1 MKALRVSAISAIVL
15 GLTVGFLGL
24 TLRALGARIA
34 VGGSLPSG
42 VYLPASG
49 AVRRGDIAEACLPAA
64 IAAYARK
71 HELLWAGDCP
81 TGQAP
86 VLKIV
91 AAVAGDEVNVA
102 ADGIRVNH
110 RLFPMS
116 AILATDDGLRVRVGS
131 SRVAAGCVWLL
142 GWHPRSWDSRFFGPI
157 PVSALRG
164 RMIPTF
170 TDAGYLWRPAL

>member
-1 MKALRVSAISAIVL
+1 VSWLRFLSIVAIGFGLAVGVL
-15 GLTVGFLGL
+15 GLTLHS
-24 TLRALGARIA
+24 LGARIA

-42 VYLPASG
+42 LYLPASG

-64 IAAYARK
+64 IAAYARE

-81 TGQAP
+81 NGEAP

-91 AAVAGDEVNVA
+91 AAVAGDEVVVTA
-102 ADGIRVNH
+102 AGIRVND

-116 AILATDDGLRVRVGS
+116 AARSTGDRMRVPKGSYRVLAGR
-131 SRVAAGCVWLL
+131 VWLL
-142 GWHPRSWDSRFFGPI
+142 GWHPRSWDSRYYGPI

-164 RMIPTF
+164 RVTPTF